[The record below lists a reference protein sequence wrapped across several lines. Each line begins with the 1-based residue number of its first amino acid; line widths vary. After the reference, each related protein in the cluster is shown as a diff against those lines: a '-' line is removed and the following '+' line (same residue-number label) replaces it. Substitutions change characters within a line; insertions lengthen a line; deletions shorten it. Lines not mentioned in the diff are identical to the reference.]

1 MHFTREV
8 FIFVTAF
15 ALVYVYYG
23 KPFATRRFWARRSI
37 GVLLPY
43 CIWSVVSVWVNIPG
57 QSPATFIRTA
67 IVDILTGNAS
77 YQLYYI
83 LLTYQF
89 YILLPLFCLFM
100 KRDPPHT

>member
-8 FIFVTAF
+8 LIFVTAF
-15 ALVYVYYG
+15 ALVYVYYR

-43 CIWSVVSVWVNIPG
+43 CIWSVVYVWVNIPG
-57 QSPATFIRTA
+57 QSPATFIKTA

-77 YQLYYI
+77 YKLYYI
-83 LLTYQF
+83 LCTLQLF
-89 YILLPLFCLFM
+89 LLFSFFVFFLY
-100 KRDPPHT
+100 